1 MSGVVESPSPVA
13 SALAQRIVD
22 GDDRAFEETYQLYG
36 AMVRNYLRRY
46 VGRDEADDVLQ
57 IVFLEVWRTRHR
69 IDPCRPLEAWLFGIA
84 RKRAIDQLRSKRHE
98 VVPVDAMRELMGEDG
113 DQFVERMAWAAE
125 VRVALDRLPTDQQQA
140 IELSYFGDR
149 SQQQIA
155 TELGVPLGTVK
166 ARMARGMHRLTATML
181 RGEEG

>member
-1 MSGVVESPSPVA
+1 MSGLAESPSLVTP
-13 SALAQRIVD
+13 ALTQRIVD
-22 GDDRAFEETYQLYG
+22 GDDRAFEEAYHHYG

-46 VGRDEADDVLQ
+46 VPRDEADDVLQ

-69 IDPCRPLEAWLFGIA
+69 IDPTRPLEAWLFGIA
-84 RKRAIDQLRSKRHE
+84 RKRAIDQLRSKHHE

-125 VRVALDRLPTDQQQA
+125 VRVALDKLPVEQQQA
-140 IELSYFGDR
+140 IELSYFADR

-155 TELGVPLGTVK
+155 NELGVPLGTVK
-166 ARMARGMHRLTATML
+166 ARMARGMHRLTATMM